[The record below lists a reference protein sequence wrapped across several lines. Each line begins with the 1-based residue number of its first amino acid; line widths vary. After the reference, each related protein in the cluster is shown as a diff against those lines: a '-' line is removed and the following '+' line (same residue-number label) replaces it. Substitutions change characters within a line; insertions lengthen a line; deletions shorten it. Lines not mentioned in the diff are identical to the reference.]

1 MERSGM
7 RVAVINLTGGGM
19 SGGYRKYL
27 AEMLPRFAAQPG
39 ISELLCASSISLD
52 GDGGH
57 GKDSKVKFIR
67 CSPFRMLAHRPDRR
81 LKEALDRFAPEVLF
95 IPVERYI
102 RYKNLP
108 VVVMLQNMA
117 PLAGMKTG
125 TGIKEWLRTAAR
137 RFETR
142 YALRYATAVIVPS
155 EFVKDFLS
163 RVVKID
169 PAKIYVVPYGNT
181 APAAQPLAPHGLHK
195 NTKFIFTAG
204 SLEMYRGLEDLLFAL
219 PDIRKKFPEI
229 KLAVAGGTRGPTRGY
244 AARLR
249 ELSKALGVEDAVVW
263 LGNIDNRELSWAY
276 SNCEAFV
283 LTSRVESFCLIAL
296 ESMAH
301 GCNIV
306 STKSACLPEIL
317 GDAATYYEAGDA
329 HSLSHALTDLLSR
342 TQADTERARS
352 VAMARASGFSWEE
365 TASKTMKVLKSVFD
379 GKVHAQTDRD

>member
-1 MERSGM
+1 M

-27 AEMLPRFAAQPG
+27 AEMLPRFAAHPG
-39 ISELLCASSISLD
+39 VSELLCASSLALD

-67 CSPFRMLAHRPDRR
+67 CSQFRMLHHRPDSK
-81 LKEALDRFAPEVLF
+81 LAEALDSFAPEVLF
-95 IPVERYI
+95 IPVERYV
-102 RYKNLP
+102 RYKKLP

-142 YALRYATAVIVPS
+142 YALRYSTAVIVPT

-163 RVVKID
+163 REVKID

-181 APAAQPLAPHGLHK
+181 APAAQPLAPYGVHK
-195 NTKFIFTAG
+195 HTKFIFTAG

-219 PDIRKKFPEI
+219 PDIRSKFPEI
-229 KLAVAGGTRGPTRGY
+229 KLAIAGGTRGPTRGY
-244 AARLR
+244 AARLKS
-249 ELSKALGVEDAVVW
+249 LAKGLGLEDAVVW
-263 LGNIDNRELSWAY
+263 LGNISEPELSWAY
-276 SNCEAFV
+276 FNCAAFV

-317 GDAATYYEAGDA
+317 ADAATYYDAGDA
-329 HSLSHALTDLLSR
+329 LSLSHALMDLLSR
-342 TQADTERARS
+342 DPADTEKVRSTAMSRA
-352 VAMARASGFSWEE
+352 AGFSWDE
-365 TASKTMKVLKSVFD
+365 TASKTLNVLKNVFD
-379 GKVHAQTDRD
+379 GKVHSQPDRD